1 MGTAVLE
8 PATRAGKYGEGS
20 TRKLADDRW
29 QISYYDGEGRR
40 RRESFS
46 TEAKANRAL
55 NRAITLRD
63 SGKLDPHEG
72 RVKVD
77 ALAESYKLYA
87 KNSAP
92 KSYDWIELVWRVHL
106 EPFFGGKLA
115 SRVTSDDIHRYVAS
129 RLEADAAA
137 GTVNRELT
145 VLRALFRQGAEA
157 DPPKIMR
164 VPRFPEKLRE
174 ANPRSGFVSDE
185 QYAALQEK
193 CKLGWLRAL
202 LAVAYNF
209 GFRKAEMLGL
219 RVSQVDL
226 KARTIHLLTGE
237 TKSDKGR
244 TVVMT
249 TEVHRLL
256 SEAIK
261 DKKPGDAVFTWPNGR
276 PVKDFR
282 GSWDVLVAEAG
293 MPDLLL
299 HDFRRSAARNM
310 IRSGIS
316 KNVAKRITGHSTDS
330 IFDRYDITDESDL
343 ADAAR
348 KLEARNGHKMG
359 TKASTESR

>member
-1 MGTAVLE
+1 MPTADVEIPNQRGT
-8 PATRAGKYGEGS
+8 YGEGS
-20 TRKLADDRW
+20 VRPLGPKRW
-29 QISYYDGEGRR
+29 QISYYDAQGRR
-40 RRESFS
+40 RRESFA
-46 TEAKANRAL
+46 TEAKAEKALTRAL
-55 NRAITLRD
+55 ALRD
-63 SGKLDPHEG
+63 AGKLDPHEG

-87 KNSAP
+87 RNSAP

-115 SRVTSDDIHRYVAS
+115 ARISSDDIQRYVAS
-129 RLEADAAA
+129 RLDADAAA

-145 VLRALFRQGAEA
+145 VLRALLRQGAEA
-157 DPPKIMR
+157 DPPKILR

-174 ANPRSGFVSDE
+174 ANPRSEFVSDE
-185 QYAALQEK
+185 QYATLQEK

-256 SEAIK
+256 SGAIK
-261 DKKPGDAVFTWPNGR
+261 DKKPGDAVFTWANGR

-282 GSWDVLVAEAG
+282 GSWDVLMAEAG

-299 HDFRRSAARNM
+299 HDFRRSAVRNM

-316 KNVAKRITGHSTDS
+316 KTVAKRITGHSTDS

-348 KLEARNGHKMG
+348 KLEARNGHKLD
-359 TKASTESR
+359 TQASTESR